1 LNNIYICNERI
12 KFFLGKTCS
21 LAEIEKKRLL
31 ALQRREQAQLKA
43 RNTSCK
49 VNNVISE
56 PTYKVDSIIK
66 QKRSHNRFNPIEPK
80 NFFNR
85 MSTVTGKCYMINND
99 RFALET
105 STFVAAVID
114 TFKTIPSR
122 MYGKYKLIHVR
133 E

>member
-1 LNNIYICNERI
+1 M

-31 ALQRREQAQLKA
+31 ALQRREQAQLK
-43 RNTSCK
+43 TQSISCK
-49 VNNVISE
+49 ANNISQS
-56 PTYKVDSIIK
+56 TCKVDSVIK
-66 QKRSHNRFNPIEPK
+66 QNRSHNRFNPIEPK

-85 MSTVTGKCYMINND
+85 TSTVTGKCYMINND

-105 STFVAAVID
+105 STFIPTVID

-122 MYGKYKLIHVR
+122 MYGKYRLIHLR
-133 E
+133 EQLYI